1 MERTDFSQYLQ
12 KPYECSC
19 KRTHVCDIEDIL
31 IEEGAIERLP
41 EILGRYSYRNLCIVC
56 DVNTYR
62 VAGEKVCTLLDKTD
76 YAYKTVIFENEEL
89 VPDED
94 AITYLLT
101 HVDTD
106 CDLIVGVGSG
116 TINDL
121 CRYISYKM
129 KVDYFIVG
137 TAPSMDGYASN
148 VSPLIIRHLKTTYEA
163 VPPRVIIGDLDV
175 LAEAPLSMIAAGAG
189 DILGKYV
196 CLTDWQMAHI
206 INGEYY
212 CEEMADLVRQSIRKV
227 VENAEKAAKR
237 DKEAIAAIME
247 GLVLSG
253 IVMSFIGNS
262 RPASGSEHH
271 MSHYWEMMFLL
282 DQAPDPL
289 HGTKVGI
296 GTVIAI
302 KLYEKLKAL
311 GKSAVSSGT
320 PKFSYDEWAVEVEKA
335 YGPASAG
342 VLALEK
348 EIGKNAD
355 ADVLRR
361 REAYLAN
368 FDKIQELIT
377 QLPDAETIIGIL
389 KSMEAPYYPEQIQVS
404 KEVFKNGI
412 YYAKDL
418 RNRFGLLQLL
428 FDMELQERFCRE
440 ITEEIYTD

>member
-1 MERTDFSQYLQ
+1 MERVDFKQYLQ
-12 KPYECSC
+12 KPYACSC
-19 KRTHVCDIEDIL
+19 GRTHVCNIEDII
-31 IEEGAIERLP
+31 IEEHATERLP
-41 EILGRYSYRNLCIVC
+41 EILDKHTYRKLCIVC
-56 DVNTYR
+56 DVNTYE
-62 VAGEKVCTLLDKTD
+62 VAGKKVCEILEQTS
-76 YAYKTVIFENEEL
+76 YSYKTVIYQEKEL
-89 VPDED
+89 VPDEE
-94 AITYLLT
+94 AITFLLT
-101 HVDTD
+101 QVETD
-106 CDLIVGVGSG
+106 CDLIIGVGSG

-121 CRYISYKM
+121 CRFISFKM
-129 KVDYFIVG
+129 GLDYYIVG

-148 VSPLIIRHLKTTYEA
+148 VSPMIIKHLKTTYEA
-163 VPPRVIIGDLDV
+163 VPAKVIIGDLDI

-189 DILGKYV
+189 DIIGKYV

-206 INGEYY
+206 INEEYY
-212 CEEMADLVRQSIRKV
+212 CPEMADMVRQSIRKV
-227 VENAEKAAKR
+227 VDNAEKAAKR

-296 GTVIAI
+296 GTVISI

-311 GKSAVSSGT
+311 GKDAVPSDT
-320 PKFSYDEWAVEVEKA
+320 PHFDYSKWEEEIRAA
-335 YGPASAG
+335 YGPAADG

-355 ADVLRR
+355 KEVIRR
-361 REAYLAN
+361 REVYLQKY
-368 FDKIQELIT
+368 DKIRELIEE
-377 QLPDAETIIGIL
+377 LPDAKTIIDIL
-389 KSMEAPYYPEQIQVS
+389 KSMEAPYYPNQIQVT
-404 KEVFKNGI
+404 KEVFTRGI

-428 FDMELQERFCRE
+428 FDLGLQEKFSRE
-440 ITEEIYTD
+440 IIEEIYE